1 MSRLSGLQRV
11 AEADGAPTLEARAA
25 FAFVPA
31 MLRLNA
37 IGDLPA
43 ERDPMTFYALH
54 DGAGLERLWLGP
66 ALIWQR

>member
-25 FAFVPA
+25 FAFIPSMIVLYA
-31 MLRLNA
+31 F
-37 IGDLPA
+37 GDLPA
-43 ERDPMTFYALH
+43 ERDIQTLYALH